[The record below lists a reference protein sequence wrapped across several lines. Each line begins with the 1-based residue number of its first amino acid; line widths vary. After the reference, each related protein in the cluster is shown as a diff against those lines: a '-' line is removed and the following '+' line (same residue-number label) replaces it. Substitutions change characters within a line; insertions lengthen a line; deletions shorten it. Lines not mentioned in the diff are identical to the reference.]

1 MMTEATNRRAMNG
14 LLRKNTMPWEFVEV
28 ARLRPHEQTLPWRV
42 EEMVEKIQ
50 RNEFFHKPLLVDRS
64 TMTILDG
71 HHRHQ
76 ASLRLG
82 LKRVPAMVFDYQED
96 ERILV
101 EAWPPAPQDSVSKA
115 LVVQKAES
123 GLLMKPKSSK
133 HSINV
138 EIPRLRVPLEA
149 LTS

>member
-1 MMTEATNRRAMNG
+1 MAAAMKRRAMNG
-14 LLRKNTMPWEFVEV
+14 LRPIGSMTWELVEV

-50 RNEFFHKPLLVDRS
+50 RNDFFHKPLLVDRS

-82 LKRVPAMVFDYQED
+82 LKRVPAMVFDYGED
-96 ERILV
+96 ERIVV
-101 EAWPPAPQDSVSKA
+101 EARPPADPESVSKA
-115 LVVQKAES
+115 LVVQMAAN
-123 GLLMKPKSSK
+123 GLLMEPKSSK

-138 EIPRLRVPLEA
+138 EVPRLRIPLEA

>member
-14 LLRKNTMPWEFVEV
+14 LRRMSIMAWELVEV

-50 RNEFFHKPLLVDRS
+50 RNNFFHKPLLVDRS
-64 TMTILDG
+64 TLTILDG

-76 ASLRLG
+76 ASIRLG

-96 ERILV
+96 ERVVV
-101 EAWPPAPQDSVSKA
+101 EARPPAAPESVSKA
-115 LVVQKAES
+115 LVMHVAAN
-123 GLLMKPKSSK
+123 GLLMEPKSSK
-133 HSINV
+133 HRIHV
-138 EIPRLRVPLEA
+138 EIPRLRVPLA
-149 LTS
+149 DLTS

>member
-14 LLRKNTMPWEFVEV
+14 LRQKSTMPWELVEV

-50 RNEFFHKPLLVDRS
+50 RNNFFHKPLLVDRS
-64 TMTILDG
+64 TLTILDG

-96 ERILV
+96 ESILV
-101 EAWPPAPQDSVSKA
+101 EAWPPAPRDSVTKA
-115 LVVQKAES
+115 LVVEMAAN
-123 GLLMKPKSSK
+123 GLLMEPKSSK
-133 HSINV
+133 HSIHV
-138 EIPRLRVPLEA
+138 EIPRLKVPLET
-149 LTS
+149 LTF

>member
-1 MMTEATNRRAMNG
+1 MMTEPTNRRAMNG
-14 LLRKNTMPWEFVEV
+14 LRRMSTMSWELVEV
-28 ARLRPHEQTLPWRV
+28 ARLRPHEHTLPWRV

-50 RNEFFHKPLLVDRS
+50 RNTYFHKPLLVDRS

-82 LKRVPAMVFDYQED
+82 LRRVPAMVFDYQED
-96 ERILV
+96 ERIVV
-101 EAWPPAPQDSVSKA
+101 EAWPPASPGSVSKA
-115 LVVQKAES
+115 LVVQMAEN
-123 GLLMKPKSSK
+123 GLLMEPKSSK
-133 HSINV
+133 HSIHV
-138 EIPRLRVPLEA
+138 DIPRLRIPLEA

>member
-1 MMTEATNRRAMNG
+1 MMTEPTNRRAMNG
-14 LLRKNTMPWEFVEV
+14 LRRMSTMSWELVEV
-28 ARLRPHEQTLPWRV
+28 ACLRPHEQTLPWRV

-50 RNEFFHKPLLVDRS
+50 RNKYFHKPLLVDRS

-96 ERILV
+96 ERIVV
-101 EAWPPAPQDSVSKA
+101 EAWPPTPRGSVSKA
-115 LVVQKAES
+115 LVVQMAEN
-123 GLLMKPKSSK
+123 GLLMEPKSSK
-133 HSINV
+133 HSIHV
-138 EIPRLRVPLEA
+138 DIPRLRIPLEA